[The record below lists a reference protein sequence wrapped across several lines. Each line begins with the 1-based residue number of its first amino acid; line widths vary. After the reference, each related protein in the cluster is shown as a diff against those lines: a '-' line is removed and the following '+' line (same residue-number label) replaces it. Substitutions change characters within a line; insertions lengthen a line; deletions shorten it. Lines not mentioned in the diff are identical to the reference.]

1 MTSIPPLF
9 GPPLA
14 DMADAMSL
22 EGDNEPRISF
32 LFVTQTFIAIK
43 RNQDSI
49 GGYTVTE
56 CPHPFIRPKEFSFI
70 ASPNQ
75 ADVLGLQGIPAFRDF
90 TIRDPRYFVIPF

>member
-1 MTSIPPLF
+1 MQCNPCDDVNSPLF

-43 RNQDSI
+43 RNQASI

-56 CPHPFIRPKEFSFI
+56 AQILFFFVTQTFI
-70 ASPNQ
+70 AMKRNK
-75 ADVLGLQGIPAFRDF
+75 D
-90 TIRDPRYFVIPF
+90 

>member
-1 MTSIPPLF
+1 
-9 GPPLA
+9 
-14 DMADAMSL
+14 MADAMSL

-56 CPHPFIRPKEFSFI
+56 CPHPFIRLNSQYFLKWKIFRQPESHPKLLFRSELS
-70 ASPNQ
+70 
-75 ADVLGLQGIPAFRDF
+75 LG
-90 TIRDPRYFVIPF
+90 

>member
-56 CPHPFIRPKEFSFI
+56 CLHPFIRLEEFSFI
-70 ASPNQ
+70 DSPNQ
-75 ADVLGLQGIPAFRDF
+75 ADVLE
-90 TIRDPRYFVIPF
+90 IRHSSIK

>member
-1 MTSIPPLF
+1 
-9 GPPLA
+9 
-14 DMADAMSL
+14 MADAMSL

-56 CPHPFIRPKEFSFI
+56 CLHPFIRLEEFSFI

-75 ADVLGLQGIPAFRDF
+75 ADVLE
-90 TIRDPRYFVIPF
+90 IRHSSIK

>member
-1 MTSIPPLF
+1 
-9 GPPLA
+9 
-14 DMADAMSL
+14 MADAMSL

-56 CPHPFIRPKEFSFI
+56 CPHPFIRLEEFSFI
-70 ASPNQ
+70 ASRNQ
-75 ADVLGLQGIPAFRDF
+75 E
-90 TIRDPRYFVIPF
+90 IRKSSI

>member
-49 GGYTVTE
+49 GGYTVPE
-56 CPHPFIRPKEFSFI
+56 CSHPFIRLEEFSFI
-70 ASPNQ
+70 DSPNQ
-75 ADVLGLQGIPAFRDF
+75 ADVLE
-90 TIRDPRYFVIPF
+90 IRVSSI